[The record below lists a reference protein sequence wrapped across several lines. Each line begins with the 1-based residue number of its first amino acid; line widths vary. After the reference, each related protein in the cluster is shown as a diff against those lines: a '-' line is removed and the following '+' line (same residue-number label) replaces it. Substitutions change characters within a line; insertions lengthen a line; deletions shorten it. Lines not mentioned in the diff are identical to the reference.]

1 MNTQN
6 IFVYGLLQSNYD
18 NKAAKMLRKHA
29 SLIGSA
35 SIPGAV
41 FDLGDYPAAI
51 FEKNMK
57 GIVSGELY
65 YIHGDSKQLLKFLD
79 EFEGIGPD
87 EEHPLE
93 YQRGFVLA
101 QCEGGE
107 KPALCYLYNRAIT
120 HILNGDGLKHVLEE
134 LLPGQ
139 IPGEFLTMR
148 ECLMDGPVTGGVNE
162 DLSMFFEHRMRFLQE
177 LDPGLDAGEYDKL
190 SRSEFQKMRQI
201 QKKSVICLW
210 FERDVFCQIN
220 LWFVAWV
227 IKQYVKQAHVYL
239 VEPGLKSPYAFNGLT
254 AAELQNVF
262 EQRIRINP
270 EQLSTFA
277 MLWEHYVAGNRVG
290 LKQSALDLS
299 ESFPFIPEAVQAHLD
314 REAKGD
320 SLGRPMDTLKEIIS
334 ELGLEQDTRQGT
346 EQDSEQGAR
355 QGSEQNTGQGSM
367 AIPKNFGPIF
377 QEFCRREAIY
387 GYGHLQVLGML
398 HQLQTSL

>member
-18 NKAAKMLRKHA
+18 NEAAQMLRKHA
-29 SLIGSA
+29 TLIGPA

-41 FDLGDYPAAI
+41 FDLGDYPAAF

-87 EEHPLE
+87 VEHPLE
-93 YQRGFVLA
+93 YHRGFVLA

-148 ECLMDGPVTGGVNE
+148 ECLMDGPVSDGTNE
-162 DLSMFFEHRMRFLQE
+162 DLSLFFEHRTLFLQD
-177 LDPGLDAGEYDKL
+177 LDPGLGVDEYEKL

-210 FERDVFCQIN
+210 FERDVFCQVN

-254 AAELQNVF
+254 ATDLYDVF
-262 EQRIRINP
+262 EHRIRLNP

-290 LKQSALDLS
+290 LKQGALDLS

-314 REAKGD
+314 REAKGS
-320 SLGRPMDTLKEIIS
+320 SLGRPMDTLRKIIS
-334 ELGLEQDTRQGT
+334 ELDLEQDAGQSS
-346 EQDSEQGAR
+346 D
-355 QGSEQNTGQGSM
+355 QGSKS
-367 AIPKNFGPIF
+367 ISKNFGPIF

-387 GYGHLQVLGML
+387 GYGDLQVLRMVE
-398 HQLQTSL
+398 QLQKDL

>member
-18 NKAAKMLRKHA
+18 NEAAKMLRQHA
-29 SLIGSA
+29 TLIGPA

-41 FDLGDYPAAI
+41 FDLGDYPAAF

-93 YQRGFVLA
+93 YHRGFVLA

-148 ECLMDGPVTGGVNE
+148 ECLMDGPVSDGTNE
-162 DLSMFFEHRMRFLQE
+162 DLSLFFEHRTLFLQE
-177 LDPGLDAGEYDKL
+177 LDEGEYDKS

-210 FERDVFCQIN
+210 FERDVFCQVN

-239 VEPGLKSPYAFNGLT
+239 VEPGLKSPYAFNGLKAT
-254 AAELQNVF
+254 DLHDVF
-262 EQRIRINP
+262 EHRIRLNP

-290 LKQSALDLS
+290 LKQGALDLS

-314 REAKGD
+314 REAKGS
-320 SLGRPMDTLKEIIS
+320 SLGRPMDTLRKIIS
-334 ELGLEQDTRQGT
+334 ELGLEQDAGQGAW
-346 EQDSEQGAR
+346 QSSEQG
-355 QGSEQNTGQGSM
+355 SKS
-367 AIPKNFGPIF
+367 ISKNFGPIF

-387 GYGHLQVLGML
+387 GYGDLQVLRMVE
-398 HQLQTSL
+398 QLQKDL

>member
-29 SLIGSA
+29 ALIGPA
-35 SIPGAV
+35 RIPGAI
-41 FDLGDYPAAI
+41 FDFGNYPAAI

-87 EEHPLE
+87 EEHPFE

-101 QCEGGE
+101 QCEDGE
-107 KPALCYLYNRAIT
+107 KSAICYLYNRTIT
-120 HILNGDGLKHVLEE
+120 HILNGDGLMHVLEE

-139 IPGEFLTMR
+139 IPGEFLTTR
-148 ECLMDGPVTGGVNE
+148 ECLMDGPVTGGANE
-162 DLSMFFEHRMRFLQE
+162 DLSLFFEHRTQFLQQ
-177 LDPGLDAGEYDKL
+177 LDPGWDAGEYEKL

-210 FERDVFCQIN
+210 FERDVFCQVN

-254 AAELQNVF
+254 AAELQDVF

-290 LKQSALDLS
+290 LKQGALDLS

-314 REAKGD
+314 REAKGS

-334 ELGLEQDTRQGT
+334 ELGEEQVFMR
-346 EQDSEQGAR
+346 DSKEGIES
-355 QGSEQNTGQGSM
+355 GSESDSKLSM
-367 AIPKNFGPIF
+367 KNFGPIF
-377 QEFCRREAIY
+377 QEFCGREAIY
-387 GYGHLQVLGML
+387 GYGDLQVLGMVE
-398 HQLQTSL
+398 QLQKSL